1 MMNFKKVNLLISLSV
16 LALFEI
22 SAWGHAA
29 TPQAQAEAPVHGL
42 VRAVAQATV
51 TSGINLRIATL
62 PFKTGESFTKG
73 AALVTFDCSQLQA
86 ERAAA
91 MATARAMHITYAS
104 NLSLARLHAAGRND
118 VAIAKANADKADAKV
133 DAWNAQMRDCTIKAP
148 FDGTIA
154 SEPMHA
160 FETPAANQPIMT
172 IVDSKRLEVEVIV
185 PAKWLT
191 FLKDGTPFKIS
202 PAATGGSYDAT
213 VSRISAV
220 VDPVSQTVKVFGAL
234 TGDTGPIRPG
244 MSVAATFEHGTN

>member
-1 MMNFKKVNLLISLSV
+1 MSM
-16 LALFEI
+16 
-22 SAWGHAA
+22 AA
-29 TPQAQAEAPVHGL
+29 TSREPVHGL
-42 VRAVAQATV
+42 VRAAAQATI
-51 TSGINLRIATL
+51 TSGINLRIASL

-73 AALVTFDCSQLQA
+73 QALVTFDCSQLRA
-86 ERAAA
+86 EREAA

-104 NLSLARLHAAGRND
+104 NLSLVRLHAAGRND

-148 FDGTIA
+148 FDGAIA
-154 SEPMHA
+154 SEPMNT

-172 IVDSKRLEVEVIV
+172 IVNSKDLEVEVIV

-191 FLKDGTPFKIS
+191 FLKNGTPFKIS
-202 PAATGGSYDAT
+202 PAATGGTYEAN

-220 VDPVSQTVKVFGAL
+220 VDPVSQTVKVFGKL

-244 MSVAATFEHGTN
+244 MSVAATFEPGNN

>member
-1 MMNFKKVNLLISLSV
+1 MMNFKKINLLASMAV
-16 LALFEI
+16 LAISEI
-22 SAWGHAA
+22 SAISMAA
-29 TPQAQAEAPVHGL
+29 TPQAPVHGL
-42 VRAVAQATV
+42 VRAAAQATI

-62 PFKTGESFTKG
+62 PFKTGDSFTKG
-73 AALVTFDCSQLQA
+73 QALVTFDCSQLQA

-91 MATARAMHITYAS
+91 MASARAMHITYAS
-104 NLSLARLHAAGRND
+104 NLSLVRLHAAGRND

-133 DAWNAQMRDCTIKAP
+133 DAWNAQMRDCTIAAP
-148 FDGTIA
+148 FDGAIA
-154 SEPMHA
+154 SQPMHA

-172 IVDSKRLEVEVIV
+172 IVEGKELEVEVIV

-191 FLKDGTPFKIS
+191 FLKKGTAFKIS

-220 VDPVSQTVKVFGAL
+220 VDPVSQTVKVFGRL

-244 MSVAATFEHGTN
+244 MSVAATFEHGAN